1 MPDLELAATSLAV
14 STASGETTHAPTPPE
29 PSAETTP
36 PSAPT
41 GDSDRGEGAASI
53 APRADEPPATEAA
66 GSALQPTAAAD
77 PGAATPD
84 AHPPADSLDALIAA
98 HPALTDAVENDPALK
113 ESLAAMVSR
122 NAELSAYQ
130 TVFPTAEEARHAAN
144 SAQYLAEVD
153 RVYYSQDPAA
163 PMRFLQQ
170 LYDGQF
176 LRDPDSGD
184 LIRDQRGEPISSGAY
199 TRIAAAYRDLLF
211 NALSQHAA
219 ADNDPVLGEAVELVR
234 QRLGGAPTQSGAARS
249 APPGP
254 ANEPAAKPAGVA
266 AAASSGTTPEP
277 DIQQRVQ
284 RLEALLR
291 AQDAGARRDAPVRQ
305 EQPQADLADL
315 AQAVGAAVRADIE
328 QSLSAANLP
337 PYVKSK
343 VAEDIFAALNQQA
356 SADAAFQARM
366 DALLRLAHAPGTA
379 EGARARLVAAARA
392 HARPRMG
399 AVAQRVLT
407 AAGAGLRE
415 QQQATAAKIAEQ
427 RRRGEVKASGNAP
440 NPARRSSFGQIQQL
454 EHSLG
459 RRLSDREI
467 LDL

>member
-36 PSAPT
+36 PSTAA
-41 GDSDRGEGAASI
+41 GDSDRGEGAVPI
-53 APRADEPPATEAA
+53 APTADEQPATEAA
-66 GSALQPTAAAD
+66 GAAQPTAAAD

-84 AHPPADSLDALIAA
+84 AHPPADSLEALIAA
-98 HPALTDAVENDPALK
+98 HPALTGAVENDPALK

-130 TVFPTAEEARHAAN
+130 TVFPTAEEARHAAT
-144 SAQYLAEVD
+144 SAQFLAEVD

-163 PMRFLQQ
+163 PMQFLQQ

-199 TRIAAAYRDLLF
+199 TRITTAYRDLLF

-219 ADNDPVLGEAVELVR
+219 ADNDPALGEAVELVR
-234 QRLGGAPTQSGAARS
+234 QRLGGAPTPSGATRS
-249 APPGP
+249 APPTP
-254 ANEPAAKPAGVA
+254 ASEPAARPAGAVA
-266 AAASSGTTPEP
+266 AATPGPAPER
-277 DIQQRVQ
+277 DIHQRVQ

-291 AQDAGARRDAPVRQ
+291 AQDAGARRDATVRQ

-379 EGARARLVAAARA
+379 EGARARIVAAARA

-415 QQQATAAKIAEQ
+415 QRQATAAKLAEQ
-427 RRRGEVKASGNAP
+427 RRRVEVKASGNAP
-440 NPARRSSFGQIQQL
+440 NPTRRSSFGQIQQL